1 MEFIFCMVEIL
12 SSESSRFGRLS
23 LGSLG
28 GSSYLLHGFTLFN
41 LCYLQSN
48 LRVISF
54 CMPSILSGSLI

>member
-12 SSESSRFGRLS
+12 SSESGRFGGLS

-41 LCYLQSN
+41 LCIGGIC
-48 LRVISF
+48 RAI
-54 CMPSILSGSLI
+54 